1 MEVNI
6 TLFSTLQSI
15 SFYITQTNNFHHY
28 TSPSTIPHGVYTE
41 LDHSQA
47 TNVSPG
53 IL

>member
-1 MEVNI
+1 MDVNI
-6 TLFSTLQSI
+6 TLFSTQQST
-15 SFYITQTNNFHHY
+15 SFYIKQTNTFHPQ
-28 TSPSTIPHGVYTE
+28 TSPSTIAHCVYSE